1 MTGETVLATT
11 DSNPPSTFAW
21 YDSTRIGAFHTGDEL
36 TFESN
41 MTGRAWVVV
50 VKAVNI
56 VGGERRA
63 TSTMIQFR
71 VTGIHMTT
79 LSDIMLLSNLKL
91 HNSQTVR
98 NV

>member
-1 MTGETVLATT
+1 MTGEKVLATT

-41 MTGRAWVVV
+41 MEGQVWMVV

-56 VGGERRA
+56 AGDGERRS
-63 TSTMIQFR
+63 TSIMIRFR
-71 VTGIHMTT
+71 VRGKY
-79 LSDIMLLSNLKL
+79 DYVK
-91 HNSQTVR
+91 
-98 NV
+98 